1 MPYTPHSLATLLNSA
16 SFTAFSTPDSICD
29 AFLESRFLLISK
41 GVLHQI
47 LDALEYLH
55 SRSIAHRD
63 VKPSNVLLTEA
74 CQVKLIDFGI
84 AWEAGDANRED
95 FWPEPETNMYTEV
108 ATGYVRKN
116 AADPMPLSISRPYRA
131 PELLFGPK
139 TYDAFAA
146 DMWSAG
152 ATFADFFRPLQQQLD
167 DVDEWDG
174 CDEEAEEDQ
183 QQHTSLPF
191 VFLRS
196 PPPSRITSWHR
207 LPLFN
212 ADRGD
217 IGLAWSIFKVRGTP
231 NEMNWPVNAVNPW
244 HVSKNL
250 ILPLGLSDLA
260 SC

>member
-1 MPYTPHSLATLLNSA
+1 MTRIMKIFGPSRKQ
-16 SFTAFSTPDSICD
+16 ICI
-29 AFLESRFLLISK
+29 R
-41 GVLHQI
+41 
-47 LDALEYLH
+47 
-55 SRSIAHRD
+55 
-63 VKPSNVLLTEA
+63 
-74 CQVKLIDFGI
+74 KLPQGTS
-84 AWEAGDANRED
+84 E
-95 FWPEPETNMYTEV
+95 
-108 ATGYVRKN
+108 KN
-116 AADPMPLSISRPYRA
+116 AADPTPLNISRPYRA

-152 ATFADFFRPLQQQLD
+152 ATFADFFRPLKQKLD

-174 CDEEAEEDQ
+174 CDEEAEDQ
-183 QQHTSLPF
+183 QQRTALPF
-191 VFLRS
+191 IFLRS

-231 NEMNWPVNAVNPW
+231 NETNWPVNVVNPS
-244 HVSKNL
+244 HVLKDL
-250 ILPLGLSDLA
+250 ILPLGLSVFA